1 MVDAGLLAAD
11 HDRHLAVDHDVDEI
25 AGRRLRRARGGEPHT
40 REVPHQLNPGFVHA
54 EAL

>member
-25 AGRRLRRARGGEPHT
+25 AGRRAQGGEPHT
-40 REVPHQLNPGFVHA
+40 REVPRQLNPAFVHV
-54 EAL
+54 ELL